1 VSLADL
7 RTRDLLDRIASSDPT
22 PGGGSAA
29 ALGGAVAAALVAMV
43 GSMPKTRTGA
53 DDERRKLD
61 GARAIAQ
68 AEGEHLRGLVD
79 EDAAAYD
86 AVIAARRLPKDTEEQ
101 KAARKA
107 AMDAA
112 LRHAADVPM
121 RTARACLAVLQQ
133 AVVAAEIGNPNA
145 RSDAVA
151 AAALAWGAL
160 VGALENVRINVGA
173 GAVGAS
179 ADAVDALA
187 AAGGDALKSIGL

>member
-29 ALGGAVAAALVAMV
+29 ALGGAVAAALVTMV
-43 GSMPKTRTGA
+43 ASMPKTRTGA

-61 GARAIAQ
+61 DVRALVQ
-68 AEGEHLRGLVD
+68 AEGERLRGLVD

-86 AVIAARRLPKDTEEQ
+86 AVIAARRLPKETDAE
-101 KAARKA
+101 KAARKE
-107 AMDAA
+107 AMSAA

-121 RTARACLAVLQQ
+121 RTARASLAVLQQ

-187 AAGGDALKSIGL
+187 AAGRDTLKAIGL